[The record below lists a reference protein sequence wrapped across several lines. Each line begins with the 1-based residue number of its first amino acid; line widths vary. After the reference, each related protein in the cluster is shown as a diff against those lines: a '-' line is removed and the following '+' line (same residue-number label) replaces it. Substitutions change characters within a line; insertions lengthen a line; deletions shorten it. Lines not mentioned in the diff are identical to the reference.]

1 MLSELIHRLAE
12 YAQTIALNKLMEK
25 RHEKGFQAF
34 IFDLK
39 ESSHNCQGHRWQLV
53 NGLLTVESDANPQ
66 EINDF
71 LASKLHDKSWF
82 ESNQPIAI
90 DASPTNY
97 GYHFK
102 VLGKWGANPAVD
114 PVLFLENSNNE
125 LTVLTIIRADKTAAL
140 PGGMMEST
148 VQKTCI
154 HELLEECFSGNF
166 FKRDSKTS
174 HIIDASGYWDNVPP
188 EQSLLALIQRVLD
201 ETKQLSPQ
209 QKNEL
214 YGILQNTTVP
224 QKPSEVIQSLCNKI
238 DELTGLSACQRAQVL
253 ASVRVGLYEKTCP
266 IQYQAME
273 QLLLQRM
280 ENSGQVANLS
290 DPRNTNSAWMVTTVV
305 SMLFPHS
312 DMNTLEDYGLEYEG
326 GAGDDAHDS
335 HFRSVKDFCCE
346 NPYADHAALVLHA
359 LARTIG
365 KKENLK
371 IANALLN
378 QCLSI
383 ARDFQ
388 QKLPGEA
395 GLERIVINLESVIA
409 QETQNRY
416 RLFSQETQI
425 QENNNQELKHKNSSV
440 DTIEQN
446 TMGTY

>member
-1 MLSELIHRLAE
+1 MLSELIHRLAD
-12 YAQTIALNKLMEK
+12 YAQTIALNKLLKK

-39 ESSHNCQGHRWQLV
+39 ESSHNYQSEGWQLA
-53 NGLLTVESDANPQ
+53 NGLLTVESDANAQ

-71 LASKLHDKSWF
+71 LASKLSDRLWF
-82 ESNQPIAI
+82 ESNQPTSI
-90 DASPTNY
+90 DASPVTY
-97 GYHFK
+97 GYDFK

-166 FKRDSKTS
+166 FKPDSKTS
-174 HIIDASGYWDNVPP
+174 HIIDAFGYWDNVLPKPP
-188 EQSLLALIQRVLD
+188 LLTLIQRVLD
-201 ETKQLSPQ
+201 ETKQLSQQ

-214 YGILQNTTVP
+214 YGMLQNTTVP

-266 IQYQAME
+266 VEYEAMKT
-273 QLLLQRM
+273 LLLQRM
-280 ENSGQVANLS
+280 ENSEQVANLS

-312 DMNTLEDYGLEYEG
+312 DMNILEDYGLEYEG

-359 LARTIG
+359 LARTIE
-365 KKENLK
+365 KNENLK
-371 IANALLN
+371 IAKALLN

-383 ARDFQ
+383 ANCFQ
-388 QKLPGEA
+388 QELPDDA
-395 GLERIVINLESVIA
+395 GLQIIVTGLESLIG
-409 QETQNRY
+409 QETQNQNRF
-416 RLFSQETQI
+416 FSRGN
-425 QENNNQELKHKNSSV
+425 QENNNQELKRKNSSV
-440 DTIEQN
+440 ETIKQN
-446 TMGTY
+446 TMGAN